1 MNRFLLCLFF
11 LISFQVNAQIFRAE
25 VTDYGGLDSF
35 PAVKSV
41 IDAYVKEFQD
51 DVNENIPSGSTSRIM
66 KGMSNATVISGKGVT
81 SDYSSHMEKYMIS
94 FGMGGGLDLDKPT
107 GTDSELSGVGITP
120 ALMVGAN
127 LHNLGVKK
135 FATLDPKRVNAYVHY
150 MQFGEAQSL
159 DPWIGMDSE
168 VSVRAKSLGARMAY
182 DWKLPKEHRHFTWG
196 GIRLSWAYFYNESQ
210 FNFEHD
216 LNKRFEINGDQ
227 TIQGQVTGRPKYQ
240 VDVVAHS
247 IPLEISSD
255 ITFFKFLTVFGGLG
269 ADFNYGKAKGKA
281 KGNGDLSPLVCTDSG
296 AICGGGR
303 NLTFQVQA
311 TVEDESRVDPF
322 LARAFGGLQINLP
335 YIQLYGQVDKPI
347 GNEILGLGV
356 GIRFVR

>member
-1 MNRFLLCLFF
+1 MNRYLLLLFV
-11 LISFQVNAQIFRAE
+11 LISFQVNAQIFRAV

-35 PAVKSV
+35 PAVKSA
-41 IDAYVKEFQD
+41 IDQYVKSFQD
-51 DVNENIPSGSTSRIM
+51 DVNEKIPSGSPSRVM
-66 KGMSNATVISGKGVT
+66 RGMSNATVISGKGVT
-81 SDYSSHMEKYMIS
+81 GDYSSHMEKYMIS

-107 GTDSELSGVGITP
+107 GTDSSLSGVGITP
-120 ALMVGAN
+120 AMVIGAN

-168 VSVRAKSLGARMAY
+168 VSVHAKSMGARMSY
-182 DWKLPKEHRHFTWG
+182 DWVMPKEHRHFTWG
-196 GIRLSWAYFYNESQ
+196 GIKLSWGYFYNESQ

-216 LNKRFEINGDQ
+216 LNKRFVINGDQ
-227 TIQGQVTGRPKYQ
+227 NFQGQVTGRPKYR
-240 VDVVAHS
+240 VDVITHS

-255 ITFFKFLTVFGGLG
+255 VTLWKFLTLFGGLG
-269 ADFNYGKAKGKA
+269 MDFNYGKAKGRA
-281 KGNGDLSPLVCTDSG
+281 QGNGDLNPVVCTDSG

-303 NLTFQVQA
+303 NINFQVQA
-311 TVEDESRVDPF
+311 TVDAESRVDPF
-322 LARAFGGLQINLP
+322 QTRAFAGAQINLP
-335 YIQLYGQVDKPI
+335 YVQLYGQVDKPI
-347 GNEILGLGV
+347 GNELLGLGV